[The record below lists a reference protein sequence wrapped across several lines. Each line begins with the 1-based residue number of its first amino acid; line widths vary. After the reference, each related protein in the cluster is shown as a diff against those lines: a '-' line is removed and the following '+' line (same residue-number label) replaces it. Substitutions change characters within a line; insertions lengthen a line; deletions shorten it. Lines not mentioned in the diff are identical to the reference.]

1 MTNEQEMWTAFLAG
15 YTASR
20 TRGIPTIE
28 VNSLTERTARQI
40 FDGWYEKNYHNGE
53 GMGCPTC
60 PAGPEH
66 IHEGSEE
73 TVCQSCGCVL
83 VER

>member
-1 MTNEQEMWTAFLAG
+1 MTEKEKMWYSFLAG
-15 YTASR
+15 FTAAR
-20 TRGIPTIE
+20 TRGTPNVE
-28 VNSLTERTARQI
+28 LGPVSQQTAKQI
-40 FDGWYEKNYHNGE
+40 FNGWHEKNYEGNT

-83 VER
+83 IEQ